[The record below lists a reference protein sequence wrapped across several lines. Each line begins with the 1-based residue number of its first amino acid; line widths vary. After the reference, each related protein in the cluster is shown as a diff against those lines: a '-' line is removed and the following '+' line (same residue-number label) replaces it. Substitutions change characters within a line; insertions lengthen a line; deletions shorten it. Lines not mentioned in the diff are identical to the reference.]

1 MLAKK
6 VDTLTKAM
14 EVEARKMRREV
25 AVMEKEVAAM
35 RVEKDHENR
44 AKRFG
49 SSKGPVTTA
58 QLLPG
63 RYLSYF
69 YLSFFLFKIYDC
81 HCMYWLKLRKG
92 MCRYCTFFVS
102 VYFFHDL
109 CRYLSSNLKDI
120 DIALL

>member
-14 EVEARKMRREV
+14 EVEAKKMRREV

-49 SSKGPVTTA
+49 SSKGHVATA

-63 RYLSYF
+63 RYLF
-69 YLSFFLFKIYDC
+69 Y
-81 HCMYWLKLRKG
+81 
-92 MCRYCTFFVS
+92 S
-102 VYFFHDL
+102 VFH
-109 CRYLSSNLKDI
+109 
-120 DIALL
+120 AF